1 MIYTELLVFCIT
13 ICTQF
18 VFSVGT
24 KYVVGGSPAWY
35 FIEFVQFTSVFQYF
49 INSN

>member
-1 MIYTELLVFCIT
+1 MGVCNT

-35 FIEFVQFTSVFQYF
+35 FLEFVQCTIVFYYFYKFTLD
-49 INSN
+49 